1 MKYKKKLAKLAA
13 RKAAQEDYIRRAK
26 VPEGSYK
33 IPGSQKK

>member
-13 RKAAQEDYIRRAK
+13 RKAAQEEYIRRAK